1 MLQILFLLTL
11 LGAPPAS
18 SGPGGSGPLSDTELG
33 KVVITMERGGCY
45 GECAI
50 YEIRITGD
58 GRISYHGEMFVET
71 EGKRTRTISQAE
83 VRDLIVVFEKAGY
96 FSIGP
101 DFTYA
106 NCQRDRCKKGYMHDA
121 PSVTTSITL
130 RGKTHRVK
138 HDKGCYCA
146 PQALFDVEAA
156 IDKVSQ
162 SDQWVGKNRGGQWA
176 GVEN

>member
-11 LGAPPAS
+11 LGAPPVS
-18 SGPGGSGPLSDTELG
+18 SGPGGSAPLSDAELRN
-33 KVVITMERGGCY
+33 VVITMERGMCY
-45 GECAI
+45 GECAV

-58 GRISYHGEMFVET
+58 GQISYHGKMFVET
-71 EGKRTRTISQAE
+71 EGNRTRTISHAE
-83 VRDLIVVFEKAGY
+83 VRNLVAVFEKARY
-96 FSIGP
+96 FSIAP
-101 DFTYA
+101 DFTYN
-106 NCQRDRCKKGYMHDA
+106 NCQRNRCPKGYLHDA
-121 PSVTTSITL
+121 PSVTTSITI

-156 IDKVSQ
+156 IDEVSRA
-162 SDQWVGKNRGGQWA
+162 DRWVGKNRGGQRA